1 MFFQNDSQINQN
13 QEKSIC
19 NDSLENSGTTSTNN
33 SASLLEHSIRMMEV
47 DVSSSDDESENTNYP
62 EIIKA
67 YSEIENQEKR
77 IDINQDIVEYQGKQ
91 KYKLPYLSKLALIIH
106 AVPAT
111 QVSVER
117 AFSALKIMLDDLRCN
132 LPLENLE
139 KLMFV
144 KLNFML

>member
-1 MFFQNDSQINQN
+1 
-13 QEKSIC
+13 
-19 NDSLENSGTTSTNN
+19 
-33 SASLLEHSIRMMEV
+33 MMEV
-47 DVSSSDDESENTNYP
+47 DVSFSDNESEITSYP

-67 YSEIENQEKR
+67 YSEIENYKEKR
-77 IDINQDIVEYQGKQ
+77 IDINQNIVEYWGKQ

-132 LPLENLE
+132 LSPENLE

-144 KLNFML
+144 KLNSM